1 MMASW
6 MLYTVAVTALWAAA
20 AWAQERALKPLRVPT
35 RWGWAGAMAGSVA
48 VSLLAWFRNP
58 GGAHGAGSAPAISGA
73 TDPGTFLVSVSR
85 AATPPSLPPDLDL
98 WFGAGWAVA
107 SAAAAVLVL
116 RALLRLRSIRVSWSS
131 EEVDGRGVLVSDG
144 FGPALVGLFPPA
156 IVLPRWA
163 LRADPGDRDLMV
175 RHEEEHRRAGDAHL
189 LSAALLATVAL
200 PWNLPFW
207 WLGRRLRLAVEVD
220 CDRRVLRRG
229 PRLRHYANLLITIGS
244 RSSSHG
250 LRALAFSR
258 PVTFLERRIRA
269 MTDSPSPRP
278 FRILGL
284 LALAALGVFLACEM
298 NGPTPVEPEPGAQ
311 VEVAPAT
318 AATTAPGL
326 KVKDLRV
333 RPAGEED
340 GWMIAGAVLNAET
353 EEPVAGVQVILERL
367 GRGSLTNSRGL
378 FLLAQVPSGDH
389 QLVFHHD
396 ELGETSARI
405 AMAGTGAEEAA
416 AAEGE
421 PDLLPAPPESRG
433 TLVGSVVHAETG
445 EAVGAAQV
453 YLPEL
458 GTGALTNRQGRFLIV
473 DVAAG
478 THLLH
483 VEAPGLELRRVEVTV
498 REGET
503 TRVPPVE
510 VRR

>member
-1 MMASW
+1 
-6 MLYTVAVTALWAAA
+6 
-20 AWAQERALKPLRVPT
+20 
-35 RWGWAGAMAGSVA
+35 
-48 VSLLAWFRNP
+48 
-58 GGAHGAGSAPAISGA
+58 
-73 TDPGTFLVSVSR
+73 
-85 AATPPSLPPDLDL
+85 
-98 WFGAGWAVA
+98 
-107 SAAAAVLVL
+107 
-116 RALLRLRSIRVSWSS
+116 
-131 EEVDGRGVLVSDG
+131 
-144 FGPALVGLFPPA
+144 
-156 IVLPRWA
+156 
-163 LRADPGDRDLMV
+163 
-175 RHEEEHRRAGDAHL
+175 
-189 LSAALLATVAL
+189 
-200 PWNLPFW
+200 
-207 WLGRRLRLAVEVD
+207 
-220 CDRRVLRRG
+220 
-229 PRLRHYANLLITIGS
+229 
-244 RSSSHG
+244 
-250 LRALAFSR
+250 
-258 PVTFLERRIRA
+258 